1 MVTID
6 VNDGLPGRLWIND
19 FGVVGGYVLPRFTG
33 NIQVDFTRKAEE
45 WVRKNFAIIAV
56 VDKTPRAFISP
67 K

>member
-6 VNDGLPGRLWIND
+6 ANDGWSGRLWISD

-33 NIQVDFTRKAEE
+33 NIQVDSTHKAEK

>member
-6 VNDGLPGRLWIND
+6 ANDGGSEGLWINV

-33 NIQVDFTRKAEE
+33 NIQVDSTHKAEK
-45 WVRKNFAIIAV
+45 WVRKNFAIIAL

>member
-6 VNDGLPGRLWIND
+6 ANDGWSERLWINY
-19 FGVVGGYVLPRFTG
+19 FGVIGGYVLPRFAG
-33 NIQVDFTRKAEE
+33 NIHVDSIRKAEE